1 MYSNTLTD
9 LLRDCFRLVYLTL
22 SHELVACYVF
32 STKLVGEDKVSLGQ
46 SITFLKGK
54 I

>member
-1 MYSNTLTD
+1 M
-9 LLRDCFRLVYLTL
+9 LLIYNRDGKGG
-22 SHELVACYVF
+22 EGGGPG
-32 STKLVGEDKVSLGQ
+32 VGGEGLGRAGKGEVGNWGDKVSLGQ

>member
-1 MYSNTLTD
+1 M
-9 LLRDCFRLVYLTL
+9 LLIYNRDGKEGKRREKRVRGM
-22 SHELVACYVF
+22 VRN
-32 STKLVGEDKVSLGQ
+32 GEMGDWGGNKISLGR